1 MPALKPTDFTATITW
16 LGVVPKLA
24 KGIRAEPR
32 EKLYASYAGFEEDVH
47 AGLTRPSC
55 VRMTETY
62 PKGTEIRNVRQLS
75 ILSAEEIALI
85 AADMGMESL
94 DPAHLGASMIVKG
107 IPDFTHIPP
116 NARLQ
121 APSGATITID
131 MENRPCVLPG
141 REIEQDSPGHGPR
154 FKAAARNRRGVTA
167 WIEREGSVMIGDRL
181 RLFIPDQPAW
191 AHG

>member
-32 EKLYASYAGFEEDVH
+32 DALFATYAGFEDDVH

-75 ILSAEEIALI
+75 ILSAEEMAQT
-85 AADMGMESL
+85 AAAMGLETL
-94 DPAHLGASMIVKG
+94 DPMYLGASMVVEG

-121 APSGATITID
+121 AASGATITID

-141 REIEQDSPGHGPR
+141 REIEQDNTGFGAK
-154 FKAAARNRRGVTA
+154 FKAAAQDRRGVTG
-167 WIEREGSVMIGDRL
+167 WIEREGPLKIGDSL

-191 AHG
+191 KHG

>member
-1 MPALKPTDFTATITW
+1 MPALKPTSFVAKITW
-16 LGVVPKLA
+16 LGVVPKMG

-32 EKLYASYAGFEEDVH
+32 QELFASYAGFDEDVH

-75 ILSAEEIALI
+75 ILSDEEMALTAAE
-85 AADMGMESL
+85 MGLDTL
-94 DPAHLGASMIVKG
+94 DPVHLGASIVLKG

-116 NARLQ
+116 NSRLQ
-121 APSGATITID
+121 AISGATITID

-141 REIEQDSPGHGPR
+141 REIEQDSPGHGPK
-154 FKAAARNRRGVTA
+154 FKAAAKNRRGVTA
-167 WIEREGSVMIGDRL
+167 WIEREGLLKLGDEL
-181 RLFIPDQPAW
+181 RLFIPDQPVWRHA
-191 AHG
+191 